1 MLTPSSTPMVAPL
14 AMEVPTLPM
23 LADEVVRVA
32 SVEVS
37 VVEVTTSPMN
47 EVIDLVSPMRV
58 ATPSRGEET
67 MSSELPTPMARDI
80 TVDMA
85 SESMATTSVATVTP
99 EILW

>member
-1 MLTPSSTPMVAPL
+1 MLTPSSTPAVAPL
-14 AMEVPTLPM
+14 AMEVPTFPM
-23 LADEVVRVA
+23 LADEVVRAA

-58 ATPSRGEET
+58 AMPSRGEEA
-67 MSSELPTPMARDI
+67 MLSELPTPMARGI

-85 SESMATTSVATVTP
+85 SESMATASVATVTP